1 MVVVVVMMVVQ
12 SCGASG
18 WGRLVECD
26 GCAPWAVFISH
37 LVTPASSPVLLAIVL
52 QLTASSHTHDAAD
65 HQRPRLSLH
74 GTQVWGLEQPSYQ
87 RNQHFSLS
95 LYCYIH
101 FSTINDNV
109 SCKGKVLYTC
119 YGVTFMKLLTR
130 LRSGS
135 WLACINRLQDITCP
149 IDYFSFF
156 ILLSRRASKDT
167 VKLHTVSLVCVWLN
181 VDKTISSLW
190 RLVSIVTITIIYLV
204 FNVQSNR
211 QPTSLVSLPLVLR
224 NHPRWKCML
233 SVYNQLS

>member
-1 MVVVVVMMVVQ
+1 MVVVMMVVQ

-18 WGRLVECD
+18 WGRLVECH
-26 GCAPWAVFISH
+26 GCAPWAVLFSH

-65 HQRPRLSLH
+65 HQRPSLSLH

-95 LYCYIH
+95 TVISISVQLM
-101 FSTINDNV
+101 TTLAV
-109 SCKGKVLYTC
+109 KVKFCALAA
-119 YGVTFMKLLTR
+119 FMKLLTR

-156 ILLSRRASKDT
+156 ILLNRWASKDT
-167 VKLHTVSLVCVWLN
+167 VKLHIVSLCMTKQSAACDALC
-181 VDKTISSLW
+181 
-190 RLVSIVTITIIYLV
+190 RLL
-204 FNVQSNR
+204 Q
-211 QPTSLVSLPLVLR
+211 LR
-224 NHPRWKCML
+224 L
-233 SVYNQLS
+233 FI